1 MSNTFAPTVKM
12 QDGQTV
18 TPRGWMWV
26 LGFALAGCD
35 WAIKE
40 ADTEEFRQLIL
51 NDIAAA
57 KRTDLL
63 NSVKYYEEK
72 LIELKE
78 KLRCTKINK

>member
-40 ADTEEFRQLIL
+40 ADTEEFKQLIRD
-51 NDIAAA
+51 DIATA
-57 KRTDLL
+57 KRAEILQL
-63 NSVKYYEEK
+63 VKYYEEK

-78 KLRCTKINK
+78 KLRIV